1 MFKVIFIDVDEY
13 NIIYTVKGNIEVSVK
28 KSEIDKKLNIKKGN
42 YITFDTLFLQNLNK
56 FHGLIV
62 LFQKKKSHRASHKAM
77 AYKCVAYKC
86 VAYKCIWHHI

>member
-56 FHGLIV
+56 YKGKGVNLI
-62 LFQKKKSHRASHKAM
+62 K
-77 AYKCVAYKC
+77 
-86 VAYKCIWHHI
+86 